1 MSYNPVKIG
10 GPFQTG
16 LVSAYDD
23 SLIPPDGFT
32 NLENFH
38 IAEGRLE
45 KRSGFRLLSR
55 MTHSPQTTI
64 TGITQADPAVVTVS
78 SATGLSNGMFISIT
92 GVEGMTEVNNLR
104 FKIANLS
111 GSTFDLQDEDGVDI
125 DSTGYTA
132 YTSGGTLAQ
141 APGNRIMGIH
151 RYIGVDNVKNT
162 LVFDTKRAA
171 LWDDVNKVF
180 DPLDTADI
188 FDSSDTDYVWAV
200 NWQHSDSDNRLY
212 FSNGKIYDGSS
223 LNGIRYFSN
232 PSGSTTTT
240 TSFIPDLNASASRKL
255 YGAKLLFALK
265 DRLVA
270 LYTYEYDS
278 SGPTTTTHPQR
289 ARWCQAQG
297 PSNWK
302 DEVAGGGGF
311 VDAPTGEH
319 IISAR
324 DLGDRIIVFFTDS
337 VWALSPLGD
346 PSLPFVWTQLD
357 SNRSCDAKMASVGF
371 NSNVVALGTRGIV
384 TANSQQVVRIDDKIK
399 NFTTND
405 INYEEFAKVFAFR
418 DFRNER
424 VITLYP
430 SGTSDDA
437 DSALVF
443 DEASASYSTYKL
455 GMNVLGHT
463 NDGEDYGLDD
473 FTAANGLDKAWEDF
487 DEETFDSFFWQSDQD
502 TIMGGDTSG
511 NLYVMQS
518 TLFDDNSQFTA
529 TLTSGDI
536 SPFKQEARSQ
546 FGYLD
551 LYVEADENTSI
562 SVDFYKD
569 DDSNSVVTKKINCL
583 PDLREVG
590 QIINITQADP
600 AVVTLKNHGL
610 ADGSQIY
617 IYGVSGM
624 TEVSDG
630 PYTVTVV
637 NENNISIGVDS
648 TGFSVYTTG
657 GTVVKRPY
665 YRTKVWKR
673 VYVGS
678 VGYSHRYSITTL
690 ENSQEF
696 VLHAVKAWFKPVSKR
711 TI

>member
-1 MSYNPVKIG
+1 MSYSPVKIG

-16 LVSAYDD
+16 LVTAYDD
-23 SLIPPDGFT
+23 SLLPPDGFT
-32 NLENFH
+32 ELSDFH
-38 IAEGRLE
+38 INDGRIE
-45 KRSGFRLLSR
+45 KRSGYRFLSH
-55 MTHSPQTTI
+55 MTHAPQTAI
-64 TGITQADPAVVTVS
+64 TGITQADPAVVTVA
-78 SATGLSNGMFISIT
+78 SASGLSNGQFITIT
-92 GVEGMTEVNNLR
+92 GVVGMVELNNLR

-111 GSTFDLQDEDGVDI
+111 GTTFDLQDEDGVDI

-132 YTSGGTLAQ
+132 YSSDGTLAL
-141 APGNRIMGIH
+141 APGERIMGIH
-151 RYIGVDNVKNT
+151 RYVSPDNVKNT

-171 LWDDVNKVF
+171 LWDDVTKNY

-232 PSGSTTTT
+232 PSGSSTTT
-240 TSFIPDLNASASRKL
+240 TSFVPDLNASASRKL

-270 LYTYEYDS
+270 LHTYEYNS

-311 VDAPTGEH
+311 VDAPTGDH

-324 DLGDRIIVFFTDS
+324 QLGDAIIVFFTDS
-337 VWALSPLGD
+337 VWALSPISD
-346 PSLPFVWTQLD
+346 PSLPFVWQKLD
-357 SNRSCDAKMASVGF
+357 DKRSCDGKMATVGF
-371 NSNVVALGTRGIV
+371 NSNVAALGTRGV
-384 TANSQQVVRIDDKIK
+384 VSANGQQVVRIDEKIK
-399 NFTTND
+399 NFTTNN
-405 INYEEFAKVFAFR
+405 INYDEFDKVFSFR
-418 DFRNER
+418 DLRNER

-430 SGTSDDA
+430 SGTNTDA

-443 DEASASYSTYKL
+443 DEASASFSTYNL
-455 GMNVLGHT
+455 GMNVLGYS
-463 NDGEDYGLDD
+463 NDGEDFGLDD
-473 FTAANGLDKAWEDF
+473 FIAANDLDRSIEDF
-487 DEETFDSFFWQSDQD
+487 DTEMLESYFWQSDQEG
-502 TIMGGDTSG
+502 IIGGDTTG
-511 NLYVMQS
+511 KLYVMQS
-518 TLFDDNSQFTA
+518 TLSDDDSQFPA
-529 TLTSGDI
+529 TFTSGDI

-551 LYVEADENTSI
+551 LYVEADENTSLQ
-562 SVDFYKD
+562 VDFFKD
-569 DDSNSVVTKKINCL
+569 DDVSPVVSKKMNCL
-583 PDLREVG
+583 PDLKEVG
-590 QIINITQADP
+590 EIANITQANP

-610 ADGSQIY
+610 TSGDEVY
-617 IYGVSGM
+617 IYGVQGMRSVSG
-624 TEVSDG
+624 G

-637 NENNISIGVDS
+637 NENNVSIGVDS
-648 TGFSVYTTG
+648 SGFSEYTTG
-657 GTVVKRPY
+657 GTVVKRLY

-673 VYVGS
+673 IFAGGI
-678 VGYSHRYSITTL
+678 GYSHRYKITTL
-690 ENSQEF
+690 SGSQEF
-696 VLHAVKAWFKPVSKR
+696 ILHAAKAWFKPVSRR

>member
-624 TEVSDG
+624 TGVSGG

>member
-1 MSYNPVKIG
+1 MSYSPMKIG

-16 LVSAYDD
+16 LVTTLDD
-23 SLIPPDGFT
+23 ALLPPDGFAD
-32 NLENFH
+32 LSNFH
-38 IAEGRLE
+38 INDGRVE
-45 KRSGFRLLSR
+45 KRSGYRFLGR

-64 TGITQADPAVVTVS
+64 TNITQANPAVVTVS
-78 SATGLSNGMFISIT
+78 SASGLSNGQFITINS
-92 GVEGMTEVNNLR
+92 VVGMVEVNNMR

-111 GSTFDLQDEDGVDI
+111 GTDFDLQDEDGVDI

-132 YTSGGTLAQ
+132 YDVGGILAL

-151 RYIGVDNVKNT
+151 RYFSPDNVKNT
-162 LVFDTKRAA
+162 LIFDTKRAA
-171 LWDDVNKVF
+171 IWDDVENAF

-240 TSFIPDLNASASRKL
+240 TSFVPDLNVSASRKL

-270 LYTYEYDS
+270 LHTYEYNS

-324 DLGDRIIVFFTDS
+324 QLGDAIIVFFTDS
-337 VWALSPLGD
+337 IWALSPISD
-346 PSLPFVWTQLD
+346 PSLPFVWQKLD
-357 SNRSCDAKMASVGF
+357 DNRSCNGKMATVGF
-371 NSNVVALGTRGIV
+371 NSNVAALGTRGV
-384 TANSQQVVRIDDKIK
+384 VSANGQQVVRIDEKIK
-399 NFTTND
+399 KFTND
-405 INYEEFAKVFAFR
+405 QINTEEFDKVFAFR

-424 VITLYP
+424 VIVLYP
-430 SGTSDDA
+430 SGTNTDA
-437 DSALVF
+437 DSALVY
-443 DEASASYSTYKL
+443 DESSASFSTYSL
-455 GMNVLGHT
+455 GMNVLGFI
-463 NDGEDYGLDD
+463 NDGEDYAYDD
-473 FTAANGLDKAWEDF
+473 FTAARGLDLSYEDF
-487 DEETFDSFFWQSDQD
+487 DEETYESFFWQSEQEN
-502 TIMGGDTSG
+502 IVGGDTSG
-511 NLYVMQS
+511 QIFVLQS
-518 TLFDDNSQFTA
+518 TLANNESDFSA
-529 TLTSGDI
+529 TMESGDI
-536 SPFKQEARSQ
+536 SPFNQEARSQ
-546 FGYLD
+546 FGFLD
-551 LYVEADENTSI
+551 LYLETDESTSI
-562 SVDFYKD
+562 RVEFFKD
-569 DDSNSVVTKKINCL
+569 DDVSPVVTKQINCL
-583 PDLREVG
+583 PDLKEVG
-590 QIINITQADP
+590 QIANITQANP

-610 ADGSQIY
+610 SNGSEIY
-617 IYGVSGM
+617 IYGAQGMRSVSG
-624 TEVSDG
+624 G

-637 NENNISIGVDS
+637 NENNVSIGVDS
-648 TGFSVYTTG
+648 SGFSEYTTG
-657 GTVVKRPY
+657 GTVVKRLY

-673 VYVGS
+673 IFAGGI
-678 VGYSHRYSITTL
+678 GYSHRYKITTL
-690 ENSQEF
+690 SGSQEF
-696 VLHAVKAWFKPVSKR
+696 ILHAAKAWFKPVSRR

>member
-1 MSYNPVKIG
+1 MSYNAVKIG

-32 NLENFH
+32 KLSNFH
-38 IAEGRLE
+38 ISEGRIE
-45 KRSGFRLLSR
+45 KRSGFRFLSH

-64 TGITQADPAVVTVS
+64 TGITQANPAVVTVS
-78 SATGLSNGMFISIT
+78 SAAGLTNGMFIAIT
-92 GVEGMTEVNNLR
+92 GVVGMTEVNNLR

-111 GSTFDLQDEDGVDI
+111 GTTFDLQDEAGVDI

-132 YTSGGTLAQ
+132 YSSGGTLAQ
-141 APGNRIMGIH
+141 APGNRIMGSH
-151 RYIGVDNVKNT
+151 RYIGPDNIKNT

-171 LWDDVNKVF
+171 LWDDVNKNF

-188 FDSSDTDYVWAV
+188 FDSDDTDYVWAV

-240 TSFIPDLNASASRKL
+240 TSFVPDLNASASRKL
-255 YGAKLLFALK
+255 YGAKLLFTLK

-337 VWALSPLGD
+337 VWALSPLSD
-346 PSLPFVWTQLD
+346 PSLPFIWTQLD

-384 TANSQQVVRIDDKIK
+384 TANTQQVVRIDDKIK

-487 DEETFDSFFWQSDQD
+487 DEETFDSFFWQSNQD

-518 TLFDDNSQFTA
+518 TLFDGNAQFAA

-536 SPFKQEARSQ
+536 SPFKQMARSQ

-551 LYVEADENTSI
+551 LYVEADEHTSFR
-562 SVDFYKD
+562 VDFYKD
-569 DDSNSVVTKKINCL
+569 DDTSPVVTKKTNCL

-590 QIINITQADP
+590 QIINITQANP

-610 ADGSQIY
+610 SDGSQIY

-624 TEVSDG
+624 KDVSGG

-637 NENNISIGVDS
+637 DDNNISIGVDS
-648 TGFSVYTTG
+648 TGFSAYTTG

-673 VYVGS
+673 VYAGS

-690 ENSQEF
+690 DNSQEF
-696 VLHAVKAWFKPVSKR
+696 ILHSAKAWFNPVSKR